1 MPKKFQLKNN
11 IGFFFILPWLIGFLV
26 FKVYPFL
33 SSAYYSFTSYNLMGD
48 PKWVGLDNY
57 VRMFTRDRNFFPALL
72 VTLKFV
78 ILAVPVRL
86 FLALMVALLLNRRS
100 RTMDFFRT
108 VYYLPSLVGGSVA
121 VAMIWRV
128 LFSET
133 GVVNSFLA
141 KLGIPAVSWLGPNTA
156 LFTISLLNI
165 WQFGG
170 TMVLFLAALRGIPKY
185 LYEAAAVDGVP
196 PLTRFFKITLPM
208 ISSILFFNMIMSLV
222 NAFQE
227 FNSALLITGG
237 GPLRS
242 TYLYGYM
249 LYENAFLNYK
259 MGYAS
264 AQSWV
269 LFAIIMVLTII
280 IFKTSDSWTYYED

>member
-57 VRMFTRDRNFFPALL
+57 VRMFTRDRNFFPALV

-100 RTMDFFRT
+100 RMMDFFRT
-108 VYYLPSLVGGSVA
+108 IYYLPSLVGGSVA

-141 KLGIPAVSWLGPNTA
+141 KLGIPAISWLGPNTA

-170 TMVLFLAALRGIPKY
+170 TMVLFLAALRGIPRY

-208 ISSILFFNMIMSLV
+208 ISSILFFNLIMSLV

>member
-1 MPKKFQLKNN
+1 MPKKYQLKNN

-48 PKWVGLDNY
+48 PKWVGFDNY
-57 VRMFTRDRNFFPALL
+57 VRMFTRDRNFIPALV

-86 FLALMVALLLNRRS
+86 ALALLVALLLNRRS

-208 ISSILFFNMIMSLV
+208 ISSIVFFNLIMSLV

-280 IFKTSDSWTYYED
+280 IFKTSDNWTYYED